1 MKLPKRAGD
10 SPIAVNLEEGKR
22 YAWCTCGLSENQ
34 PFCDGKHKAEGEFSP
49 QVFVAEKN
57 ETKYLCNCKVTKNGP
72 FCDGSHK

>member
-1 MKLPKRAGD
+1 MKDPKRAGD

-22 YAWCTCGLSENQ
+22 YAWCTCGLSDNQ
-34 PFCDGKHKAEGEFSP
+34 PFCDGKHKAEGEFHP
-49 QVFVAEKN
+49 HVFIAEKT